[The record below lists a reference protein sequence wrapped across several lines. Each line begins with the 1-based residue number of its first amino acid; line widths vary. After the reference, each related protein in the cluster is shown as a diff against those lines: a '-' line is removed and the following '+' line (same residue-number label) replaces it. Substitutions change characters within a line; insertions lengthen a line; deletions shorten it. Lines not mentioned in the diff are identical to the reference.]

1 MSIHNLK
8 QIQRGDIYFANLSP
22 AAGAEQS
29 GVRPVL
35 VIQNDIGNRH
45 SPTIIT
51 AAITGYMKG
60 GHQPTHVRLKG
71 AACGLFQD
79 STVLLEQLRTLQPK
93 NANID
98 YCGIRNLLRLLVGQG
113 FTEAELKKI
122 AARIAQEIGATIIFC

>member
-22 AAGAEQS
+22 AAGSEQS

-60 GHQPTHVRLKG
+60 GRQPTHVRLKG

-79 STVLLEQLRTLQPK
+79 STVLLELDRSRLRAYMGNVGTDKMREVNDALAISIGL
-93 NANID
+93 AN
-98 YCGIRNLLRLLVGQG
+98 
-113 FTEAELKKI
+113 T
-122 AARIAQEIGATIIFC
+122 